1 VDTQVHD
8 HASVPATLRTLFAPD
23 AKPLTARDAWSAPFH
38 TLASLDQPRTDVPDL
53 SAHTVTPPEPAALVA
68 TVATTPAEVTAKMP
82 QYYREFSDQAEL
94 MLEHLQEVGE
104 PEAAAP
110 IPPGGI
116 PRSSEIT
123 ETFEAAAER
132 HRL

>member
-1 VDTQVHD
+1 M
-8 HASVPATLRTLFAPD
+8 
-23 AKPLTARDAWSAPFH
+23 
-38 TLASLDQPRTDVPDL
+38 
-53 SAHTVTPPEPAALVA
+53 VA

-82 QYYREFSDQAEL
+82 HYYQDFSDQAEL

-104 PEAAAP
+104 PEAAAQM
-110 IPPGGI
+110 PPGGI

-123 ETFEAAAER
+123 ETFEVAAER